1 MNAANEHSIA
11 VAAEISAAGPA
22 AGPAAERVI
31 LTHCAACGKGLS
43 DPFSVESGIGPICR
57 NSFGLEGADESDRAT
72 LRSLIAE
79 AARPLKECSAER
91 ALAIADSVE
100 SAGFPALA
108 QRMRK
113 RFAKKA
119 EREAAARRK
128 AEEAARRKARWEARN
143 RAVRV
148 EPESLIVTHR
158 SGRRT
163 DSGRSG
169 YGVYAPY
176 LEEEAQRVAFTS
188 AIKALG
194 ALGGRNAEGKFRWW
208 LPEGQRSALWGIL
221 KAHFGGRG
229 VTCNGVDIPAA

>member
-1 MNAANEHSIA
+1 MNNAANEHA
-11 VAAEISAAGPA
+11 VAASAPSAQ
-22 AGPAAERVI
+22 RVI

-57 NSFGLEGADESDRAT
+57 NSYGLEGATEEDRAT

-79 AARPLKECSAER
+79 AAAPLAKCSAER
-91 ALAIADSVE
+91 ALSIADSVE
-100 SAGFPALA
+100 AAGFPALA

-119 EREAAARRK
+119 EREAKAKAK
-128 AEEAARRKARWEARN
+128 AEEAARRKARWAARN

-148 EPESLIVTHR
+148 EPEQEIIQHR
-158 SGRRT
+158 RGPRSV
-163 DSGRSG
+163 GRSG
-169 YGVYAPY
+169 YGVYTPY
-176 LEEEAQRVAFTS
+176 LEDEGARSAFTS

-194 ALGGRNAEGKFRWW
+194 ARGGRNESGKFRWW
-208 LPEGQRSALWGIL
+208 LHESQREALWGLL

-229 VTCNGVDIPAA
+229 MTCNGRDIPAA